1 MSVETTKKPAPVGYG
16 HPPKAH
22 QYKPGHSGNPKGRPK
37 GVKNL
42 STDVAEELA
51 EKIPVTEHGKSYKI
65 TKQRALIKTLVAKG
79 LKGDMRAAAQII
91 GLTPLAEQSRAAAL
105 AQKTLSAPDR
115 DILAALRSR
124 FMEEISQ
131 SPPESDDE

>member
-1 MSVETTKKPAPVGYG
+1 MSTANEKECRGIGYG
-16 HPPKAH
+16 QPPKAH
-22 QYKPGHSGNPKGRPK
+22 QFKPGHSGNPKGRPK

-42 STDVAEELA
+42 STDVAEELS
-51 EKIPVTEHGKSYKI
+51 EKIPVTEYGKSYKI

-91 GLTPLAEQSRAAAL
+91 GLTPMAEQSRAAAL

-115 DILAALRSR
+115 DILAALRR
-124 FMEEISQ
+124 RLMEELSQ
-131 SPPESDDE
+131 SPPESEK

>member
-1 MSVETTKKPAPVGYG
+1 MSVDVTKQPAAVGYG

-22 QYKPGHSGNPKGRPK
+22 QYQPGHSGNPKGRPK
-37 GVKNL
+37 GVKNF
-42 STDVAEELA
+42 STDVAEELC

-65 TKQRALIKTLVAKG
+65 TKQRALIKTLIAKS

-91 GLTPLAEQSRAAAL
+91 GLTPMAEQSRQAAL

-124 FMEEISQ
+124 LMEEISQ
-131 SPPESDDE
+131 SPPESTNE